1 MTAGHLR
8 RRKEPLE
15 PSEELGLP
23 GEAASVP
30 PPRHPQVAM
39 LEPPH
44 IGRRIPRLERAD
56 GDDVLV
62 ERAET
67 VTGGWHNENSRK
79 YWAVSR

>member
-1 MTAGHLR
+1 
-8 RRKEPLE
+8 
-15 PSEELGLP
+15 
-23 GEAASVP
+23 
-30 PPRHPQVAM
+30 M